1 MERGESQGSAIP
13 PCPFWFFGLVYL
25 LYLGVVT
32 RESLPIFAPIEWLH
46 EGERLGTAQIVVGG
60 GLPFRDVYLTHGLLP
75 NVLRPLAAFWMF
87 GESLAADRLLGILLE
102 PLSYIA
108 AVFYVWR
115 VFPTVSWRVAGLI
128 GFAVYPLHLEPRHI
142 LVFVSLGFLTAWT
155 YERRRGLLV
164 AAGACSGLAFVG
176 STVDQAG
183 FLLATIAAFPAVLW
197 IEGRIRSV
205 STVGGGEPPPMSGV
219 SRTVAVPLYGGVLL
233 GLAPFLAYLILTGT
247 GRVFLSDT
255 LQRILFDT
263 IVRRD
268 PYPSLT
274 FSHAMWYAIP
284 AFYGM
289 VAVGIVRRICIAGD
303 RHWTPIYPT
312 LLFGILSFGYA
323 MRGCCAVYGKLAIV
337 SFPFI
342 VGLLYVLWV
351 VDGARR
357 EQAARGGHGLLL
369 LSAAW
374 TGMILIHAV
383 SREWTAKQAIPRAL
397 FPMLALLL
405 LVLIVGALTAR
416 GRETGWGRWLR
427 VACPLGA
434 VILGASFYH
443 DAKPHLLTAQIKKPR
458 LVKDVAAVVP
468 SLLRQGGRF
477 TRDDPA
483 YVQDEL
489 LAYIK
494 TAAVRRVRV
503 VVLAAGA
510 GVYYFVGNSAPPNR
524 FPEVYHAQID
534 SLALEVVEGLERTG
548 GEVLVACGDD
558 GEAITGW
565 PMNKHLSQYLRERY
579 TDTGRRVGSAL
590 LGPAC
595 PFQVWAPRHYAE
607 RTGDVTG

>member
-1 MERGESQGSAIP
+1 MERGEAQGSPIP
-13 PCPFWFFGLVYL
+13 PCPFWLLGLVYL
-25 LYLGVVT
+25 LYLGVLT

-46 EGERLGTAQIVVGG
+46 EGERLGTAQIVLGG
-60 GLPFRDVYLTHGLLP
+60 GLPFRDVYLTHGLLS

-87 GESLAADRLLGILLE
+87 GESMAADRLVGVLLE
-102 PLSYIA
+102 PLSYVA
-108 AVFYVWR
+108 AAFYVWR
-115 VFPTVSWRVAGLI
+115 VFPTAAWRAAALI
-128 GFAVYPLHLEPRHI
+128 GFALYPLHLEPRHI
-142 LVFVSLGFLTAWT
+142 LVFVSLGLLTAWT
-155 YERRRGLLV
+155 HERRRGRLV
-164 AAGACSGLAFVG
+164 AAGLCSGLAFVG

-183 FLLATIAAFPAVLW
+183 FLLATIVAFPAALRL
-197 IEGRIRSV
+197 EGKMAGSV
-205 STVGGGEPPPMSGV
+205 SGTVTG
-219 SRTVAVPLYGGVLL
+219 PLYGGVLL
-233 GLAPFLAYLILTGT
+233 GSAPFVAYLLLTGT
-247 GRVFLSDT
+247 GRVFLNDT

-263 IVRRD
+263 VVRRD
-268 PYPSLT
+268 PYPSLS
-274 FSHAMWYAIP
+274 FAHAMWYAIP
-284 AFYGM
+284 AFYGI
-289 VAVGIVRRICIAGD
+289 VTAVIVRRVRIAGD
-303 RHWTPIYPT
+303 RRWTPIYPT
-312 LLFGILSFGYA
+312 LLFGILSFSYA

-351 VDGARR
+351 LD
-357 EQAARGGHGLLL
+357 AARHERTARAGQWLLV

-374 TGMILIHAV
+374 TAMILFHAV
-383 SREWTAKQAIPRAL
+383 GREWTAKQAVPRVL
-397 FPMLALLL
+397 FPMLAVLL
-405 LVLIVGALTAR
+405 LVLTAGALIAW
-416 GRETGWGRWLR
+416 GREAGWGRWLR

-434 VILGASFYH
+434 VVLGASFYH
-443 DAKPHLLTAQIKKPR
+443 DAKPHLLTAQMKKPR

-468 SLLRQGGRF
+468 SLLRQGGRL

-483 YVQDEL
+483 YVQDEV
-489 LAYIK
+489 LAYMK
-494 TAAVRRVRV
+494 AAAARRVRV

-534 SLALEVVEGLERTG
+534 PLALEVVEGLERTG

-595 PFQVWAPRHYAE
+595 PFEVWAPRHYAA
-607 RTGDVTG
+607 RTGTVTG